1 MNIDVH
7 AEIDDYI
14 SEMTINYINENV
26 QLIFDIDDFV

>member
-14 SEMTINYINENV
+14 SEMAINYINENV